1 MRFCNRLTTCNANSH
16 ANNHAMP
23 ALPLSP
29 EQRADAARLKA
40 IYIAKKRELHLTQ
53 ESLAAA
59 CGWESQGTV
68 SQYLNGRIPLN
79 VDAAV
84 KFARHLGVS
93 VSDFSESIA
102 NNLYALRD
110 ADHTTA
116 KNAVSVLLSDSRSG
130 QPVPAESN
138 AETAPKLGA
147 MIRVPVVG
155 SAQLGDNG
163 YWAELEYPVGH
174 GDGYVEWPARDQD
187 AYALRCIGES
197 MRPRIKPGEFAIIYP
212 NHPPTSGDEVLVK
225 ATDGRVMIKELAYV
239 RDGVMTL
246 LSVNEAHGKVNIPLD
261 NVEKCQFVA
270 GIAKKVQWIP

>member
-1 MRFCNRLTTCNANSH
+1 
-16 ANNHAMP
+16 MP

-40 IYIAKKRELHLTQ
+40 IYMAKKRDLHMTQ

-68 SQYLNGRIPLN
+68 SQYLNGKIPLN
-79 VDAAV
+79 LDAAL
-84 KFARHLGVS
+84 KFARHLRIS
-93 VSDFSESIA
+93 VSDFSESLA
-102 NNLYALRD
+102 ASLYAPRD

-116 KNAVSVLLSDSRSG
+116 NNADKVLLSDSRSG
-130 QPVPAESN
+130 KPISAQSN
-138 AETAPKLGA
+138 VEAAPTLGA
-147 MIRVPVVG
+147 MVRVPVVG

-174 GDGYVEWPARDQD
+174 GDGYVEWPARDRD

-212 NHPPTSGDEVLVK
+212 NHPPTGGDEVLVK
-225 ATDGRVMIKELAYV
+225 ATDGRVMVKELAYI
-239 RDGVMTL
+239 RDGIMTL
-246 LSVNEAHGKVNIPLD
+246 LSINEAHGKVNIPLED
-261 NVEKCQFVA
+261 VEKCHYVA
-270 GIAKKVQWIP
+270 GIAKKVQWTP